1 MNEQA
6 NNPFEV
12 PATVSETIYKYLKKA
27 IIEGEFKPNQR
38 IQEKEIAGLFNVST
52 TPVRE
57 SFRRLAAEKFL
68 TIDARRGIVVIST
81 SLDQIKDLFE
91 VVAVLDVFA
100 TKRAIKNLSR
110 ESIEQLK
117 QLTRELGESYRGKQI
132 LSYVKKNFEIHIKI
146 WEYCGNEFLR
156 RALTDYG
163 EKIVFHMNQFFLL
176 LPEQATYFDKSYQD
190 HLDLLVAIENKEEAQ
205 VERILLSHWGKD
217 FFGETDSEKR

>member
-1 MNEQA
+1 MNERA

-12 PATVSETIYKYLKKA
+12 PATISETIYKYLKKA

-38 IQEKEIAGLFNVST
+38 VQEKEIAGLFNVST

-91 VVAVLDVFA
+91 VVTVLDVFA
-100 TKRAIKNLSR
+100 TKRGIKSLPREAID
-110 ESIEQLK
+110 QLK
-117 QLTRELGESYRGKQI
+117 QMTRELGESYREKKI
-132 LSYVKKNFEIHIKI
+132 LDYVKKNFEIHFKI

-156 RALTDYG
+156 GALTDYG

-176 LPEQATYFDKSYQD
+176 LPEQATYFDKSYGD
-190 HLDLLVAIENKEEAQ
+190 HLDLLAAIENKDEAQ

-217 FFGETDSEKR
+217 FLGETDSEAG